1 MLLSYCE
8 STMPAVDTFLRDAL
22 AERNPRAKTVG
33 QAPSARA
40 VARVGLFSII
50 SCSLRGITDDLQSV
64 RET

>member
-50 SCSLRGITDDLQSV
+50 
-64 RET
+64 